1 MSFPKVKLY
10 EQWQLLRLY
19 GVLNSPHLVLVYPV
33 YTIQLKS
40 MCSPY
45 FESYLESSDHIENAH
60 PETSSSSINRGI
72 ISNLRSLKLIFDS
85 LRSIYNEEGYWG
97 LYRGFIPMTLHSY
110 LTRVLHDQLIK
121 VYRKHGSIVHN
132 TYIKKTYVKNSTKYI
147 AEIITYPLL
156 VISTQQAIFDVK
168 RYNSGLQDRQDQ
180 LEESVIGVFSLVQL
194 SASSEEGITSLWRGV
209 TAHIAFKVAEDLI
222 KSCLYSYLSKKINYT
237 SSSTETGT
245 LPVTAKPSS
254 RKHLKHGIGNFTTSL
269 LSPLALISTVKR
281 CQSNDHIGMCR
292 GNVGV
297 REILGNVNW
306 GIYFG
311 QMVVNSVFI
320 AIYLCEGENG
330 VL

>member
-1 MSFPKVKLY
+1 MSSPKVKLY

-45 FESYLESSDHIENAH
+45 FESYLESSAHIENIH
-60 PETSSSSINRGI
+60 PKISSPSINGGI
-72 ISNLRSLKLIFDS
+72 VNNFKSLKLIFDS
-85 LRSIYNEEGYWG
+85 LWSIYNEEGYWG

-110 LTRVLHDQLIK
+110 FTRLVQDQLIK
-121 VYRKHGSIVHN
+121 VYRKHSNMVPN
-132 TYIKKTYVKNSTKYI
+132 TYIKKTHIKHSTKYI

-168 RYNSGLQDRQDQ
+168 RYNSGLQDKQDQ
-180 LEESVIGVFSLVQL
+180 INESVIGVFSLIQL
-194 SASSEEGITSLWRGV
+194 STNSEEGVTSLWGGV
-209 TAHIAFKVAEDLI
+209 TAYITFKITEDLI
-222 KSCLYSYLSKKINYT
+222 KSYLYSYLSKIHCN
-237 SSSTETGT
+237 SSTETRA
-245 LPVTAKPSS
+245 LPATTKPSN
-254 RKHLKHGIGNFTTSL
+254 RRHLKHGIGNFTTSL

-292 GNVGV
+292 GDIGIK
-297 REILGNVNW
+297 EILGNVNW

-320 AIYLCEGENG
+320 AIYLCEGEN
-330 VL
+330 VML